1 MNDNFQHQIYSYI
14 CGVQNKKVIIICALP
29 LSIYIAFRFILKT
42 VFHKTGVPVN
52 KWALVPL
59 CVIFLVSVVFI
70 VKNIADRV
78 RLRARINEICSGTDR
93 KILEDDMQ
101 YGNAYLDRNLI
112 IGRKY
117 IIARGSSRLFSFDE
131 LSGVFDDIR
140 DTYNIF
146 TMILSG
152 ADDIVKTK
160 IIKAEYDGKSFIH
173 DRRICEIQVHKSYSS
188 SVGNTNGYEQLKAI
202 EADLWQKINYWKGQ
216 MSSQTNNL

>member
-1 MNDNFQHQIYSYI
+1 MNDSLKHEVYSYI
-14 CGVQNKKVIIICALP
+14 RGVQNKKIIIVCALP
-29 LSIYIAFRFILKT
+29 ISIYFVYRIILKT
-42 VFHKTGVPVN
+42 VFHKSGIPMS
-52 KWALVPL
+52 KLALVPM
-59 CVIFLVSVVFI
+59 CIVFLVSVIFI
-70 VKNIADRV
+70 VKNISDRV
-78 RLRARINEICSGTDR
+78 RLRARINEICSGNER
-93 KILEDDMQ
+93 KILEEDMR

-117 IIARGSSRLFSFDE
+117 IISKGSSRLFSFDE

-160 IIKAEYDGKSFIH
+160 IIKAEYNGKSFIH

-202 EADLWQKINYWKGQ
+202 EDDLWQKINYWKTQ
-216 MSSQTNNL
+216 MSIQSNN